1 MNSSSTTA
9 TTTCFQIF
17 SDIHLTEIEENTIE
31 GEFIFD
37 FEKAFPKVSK
47 KCEILFLA
55 GDIGQLTSP
64 IYEKFFDYVSS
75 NWKFVFY
82 VLGNNEYYISKKLQ
96 ISHNQVLK
104 LYKDFFKSKYPNVH
118 LLENEMIYL
127 PIDDGSKTLRIMGCT
142 LWSHA
147 TSEQAKKY
155 THTFQKILDK
165 DLNPIS
171 IQEYNSLNE
180 ISTKWILKNLDKPPN
195 NGGAYFTVV
204 LTHYPTFQKG
214 SSHPQHEKD
223 QNTEQKNLFA
233 NDFLKFSSH
242 PHIHFPKDLIFISG
256 HTHYSFTLIQNDSYY
271 LSNQYGHHVIRE
283 EETLFDPKKLY
294 HIL

>member
-1 MNSSSTTA
+1 MNSSTA

-17 SDIHLTEIEENTIE
+17 SDIHLTEIEEKTSQNN
-31 GEFIFD
+31 FVFD
-37 FEKAFPKVSK
+37 FEKAFPKVSE

-55 GDIGQLTSP
+55 GDIGQITSP

-82 VLGNNEYYISKKLQ
+82 VLGNNEYYISKNLQ
-96 ISHNQVLK
+96 IPHTQVLK
-104 LYKDFFKSKYPNVH
+104 LYKDFFKTKYPNVY
-118 LLENEMIYL
+118 LLENEIIYL
-127 PIDDGSKTLRIMGCT
+127 PVSEDGIKTLRIMGCT

-147 TSEQAKKY
+147 SGEKAKKY

-171 IQEYNSLNE
+171 IQEYNRLNQ
-180 ISTKWILKNLDKPPN
+180 ISTKWILKNLEKIN
-195 NGGAYFTVV
+195 NGGAYFTIV

-214 SSHPQHEKD
+214 SSHPQQEKD
-223 QNTEQKNLFA
+223 QNLEQKNLYA
-233 NDFLKFSSH
+233 NDLLNLKNH
-242 PHIHFPKDLIFISG
+242 PHVHFPKNLIFISG
-256 HTHYSFTLIQNDSYY
+256 HTHYSFTLFQNDAYY
-271 LSNQYGHHVIRE
+271 LSNQYGHHIVRD
-283 EETLFDPKKLY
+283 EETFFDSQKLY